1 MGRLSM
7 DSRVTRGAAAALVTF
22 ALGAPVSGAGAQ
34 GVAPARA
41 RGDTA
46 VFRAFITAKQ
56 DTIGSLVRALERER
70 YGSPAWLEI
79 SGKLDSLVMA
89 SAGPNGVFFRR
100 AGGPSVARFPEPP
113 LRGWIGI
120 NAQGPNRQIIDETG
134 DRITYLAYPSVLSV
148 DPDSPAD
155 RAGIAPG
162 DLLVAFNGLDV
173 VGREFDLTK
182 LFVPEKK
189 LGVTIRRDG
198 ETKEFSLDIVRAPQR
213 IASRRIELAKIPG
226 SPLVGVM
233 RIDVDKPDAPEPPP
247 RVRVR
252 TGEAGVTLPRNA
264 VPAMLMAGRFN
275 IITPHGVW
283 GANVSPVGA
292 DLAQVLKLERGV
304 LVNEVPEESPA
315 YKSGLRAGDVIVS
328 ASGQPVTTLGQ
339 LQDQILSRLG
349 DRSIVLQVM
358 RTHKPARLTVTW

>member
-1 MGRLSM
+1 M

-22 ALGAPVSGAGAQ
+22 ALAAPVSRAGAQ
-34 GVAPARA
+34 GVAPARV

-46 VFRAFITAKQ
+46 VFRAFIIAKQ
-56 DTIGSLVRALERER
+56 DTIISLARALDRER

-100 AGGPSVARFPEPP
+100 SAGPVARFPEPP

-120 NAQGPNRQIIDETG
+120 NAQGPNRQIIDDNG
-134 DRITYLAYPSVLSV
+134 DRITYLAYPSILSV
-148 DPDSPAD
+148 DPGSPAD

-173 VGREFDLTK
+173 VGRELELTK

-198 ETKEFSLDIVRAPQR
+198 ETKEFSLEILRAPQR

-226 SPLVGVM
+226 SPVVGVM

-252 TGEAGVTLPRNA
+252 TGEASVALPRNA

-328 ASGQPVTTLGQ
+328 ASGRTVGTLGQ

-349 DRSIVLQVM
+349 DRSIVLQIM